1 MNKATADKIEV
12 VMGAVGS
19 DIDNRMKVMAISG
32 KIARLID
39 QRNAIQK
46 LINVLDEQ
54 RNRLEEP
61 HYKGVKGDE

>member
-1 MNKATADKIEV
+1 MDKATADKIEL

-19 DIDNRMKVMAISG
+19 DIDNRMKAMAISG

-54 RNRLEEP
+54 RTRLEKP
-61 HYKGVKGDE
+61 HYKGENGDE

>member
-1 MNKATADKIEV
+1 MNKSTADKIEL

-19 DIDNRMKVMAISG
+19 DIDNRMKAMAISG

-39 QRNAIQK
+39 QRDAIQR

-54 RNRLEEP
+54 RTWLEKP
-61 HYKGVKGDE
+61 HHKGEKENE